1 MLKKSMIGF
10 AFIAL
15 VPLSHASVNKASAA
29 GSRSLAAGQETRLLG
44 TAEGVVSEN
53 PEFATLLCLGT
64 IFVGS
69 AALFSVRRPTA

>member
-1 MLKKSMIGF
+1 VLKKCMIGF
-10 AFIAL
+10 AFVAL
-15 VPLSHASVNKASAA
+15 MPLSHASVSKASAA
-29 GSRSLAAGQETRLLG
+29 GSRTLAAGQEMHLLG
-44 TAEGVVSEN
+44 AAEGVISDK